1 VKLACGIV
9 GLPNVGKSTLFN
21 AVTAAGAE
29 CANYPFCT
37 IEPNVGMV
45 PVPDVRLEVIRQHIE
60 TKEVIPAVLEVVD
73 IAGLVAGASK
83 GEGLGNK
90 FLANIRDTQ
99 AILHV
104 VRCFEDPDV
113 VHVSGA
119 VDPVGDIG
127 VIELEL
133 IMSDL
138 DTLQRAVEKTAKKA
152 RSQDAEAREELACLE
167 KAVACLDGGAWLRTL
182 DWTLRERAVLKRYL
196 PLTMKRVLYVC
207 NVADDDLEGN
217 SPHVAAVRGHAEAQ
231 GAEVVVLCAQIENEL
246 AAMEPDDRAE
256 FLADMGLEQPG
267 LDRLVASAFHLLGLM
282 TYYTAGPKEIRAWT
296 IHQGDIAPVA
306 AGAIHTDFEKAF
318 IRAEIYSVHDL
329 VELKSEQEIRGSGRL
344 RTEGR
349 DYVMKDG
356 DVAHFL
362 VGK

>member
-1 VKLACGIV
+1 MKLACGIV

-37 IEPNVGMV
+37 IEPNVGIV
-45 PVPDVRLEVIRQHIE
+45 PVPDERLGQINEKIE
-60 TKEVIPAVLEVVD
+60 TKEVIPAVLEIVD

-90 FLANIRDTQ
+90 FLGNIRETQ

-104 VRCFEDPDV
+104 VRCFDDPDV
-113 VHVSGA
+113 IHVNA
-119 VDPVGDIG
+119 EVDPVGDIG

-133 IMSDL
+133 ALADL
-138 DTLQRAVEKTAKKA
+138 DTMQRAVEKTTKKA
-152 RSQDAEAREELACLE
+152 RSQDAEAKEELGCLE
-167 KAVACLDGGAWLRTL
+167 KAVACLDGGKWLRTAE
-182 DWTLRERAVLKRYL
+182 WTGREREILRRYL

-207 NVADDDLEGN
+207 NVSDDDLSGDN
-217 SPHVAAVRGHAEAQ
+217 AHVAKVREHAAAQ
-231 GAEVVVLCAQIENEL
+231 GSEVVVLCAQIENEL
-246 AAMEPDDRAE
+246 AVMEPDDRKE
-256 FLADMGLEQPG
+256 FLADMGLERPG
-267 LDRLVASAFHLLGLM
+267 LERLVSSAFHLLGLM
-282 TYYTAGPKEIRAWT
+282 TFYTAGPKEIRAWT
-296 IHQGDIAPVA
+296 IHQGDSAPRA
-306 AGAIHTDFEKAF
+306 AGVIHTDFEKAF
-318 IRAEIYSVHDL
+318 IRAEIYKVDDL
-329 VELKSEQEIRGSGRL
+329 RELGSETAIRSSGRL

-349 DYVMKDG
+349 DYVMQDG

>member
-1 VKLACGIV
+1 MKLACGIV

-37 IEPNVGMV
+37 IEPNVGVV
-45 PVPDVRLEVIRQHIE
+45 PVPDGRLELIRQHIE
-60 TKEVIPAVLEVVD
+60 SKEIIPAVLEIVD

-90 FLANIRDTQ
+90 FLGNIRDTQ

-133 IMSDL
+133 AMADL
-138 DTLQRAVEKTAKKA
+138 DTFERALDKTAKKA
-152 RSQDAEAREELACLE
+152 RSQDAEAKEDLGCLE
-167 KAVACLDGGAWLRTL
+167 KAVACLNGGNWLRSQEWSET
-182 DWTLRERAVLKRYL
+182 EHVVLKRYL

-207 NVADDDLEGN
+207 NVADDDLEGS
-217 SPHVAAVRGHAEAQ
+217 SPLVAAVREHAAQQ

-246 AAMEPDDRAE
+246 ALMEPDDRAE
-256 FLADMGLEQPG
+256 FLADMGLEEPG
-267 LDRLVASAFHLLGLM
+267 LERLVRSAFTLLGLM

-296 IHQGDIAPVA
+296 IHEGDVAPVA
-306 AGAIHTDFEKAF
+306 AGVIHTDFEKAF
-318 IRAEIYSVHDL
+318 IRAEVYSVDDL
-329 VELKSEQEIRGSGRL
+329 TELRSEQQIRSSGRL

-349 DYVMKDG
+349 TYVMQDG